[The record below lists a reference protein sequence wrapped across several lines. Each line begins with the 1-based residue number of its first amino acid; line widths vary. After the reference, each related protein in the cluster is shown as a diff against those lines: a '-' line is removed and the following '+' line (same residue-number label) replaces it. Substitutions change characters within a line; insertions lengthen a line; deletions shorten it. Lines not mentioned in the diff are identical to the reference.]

1 MNTAITDVKSRYSR
15 ERLNA
20 NTLLLLISA
29 ALVITAAVATTDVA
43 AQAPFDPAA
52 PGEARRTPSGEP
64 WRGTLQ
70 SGAEVWVDPR
80 TNRPMTQGPGYQ
92 TQLWDGI
99 YRLNDGTE
107 LHVREGR
114 VVPTTEMLERRQ
126 ATPMP
131 PPSDEQAPSD
141 GDIAQP
147 GQPGETAL
155 PQGGNNRPCQVLV
168 EQACGPDNA
177 CADTTKCS
185 AAHQLVDMAAEQRAQ
200 QARPNAVTGTELKC
214 REALNDS
221 FFAPCRAS
229 AAGEDNA
236 APAR

>member
-1 MNTAITDVKSRYSR
+1 MNTAPITDVKSRCSR

-20 NTLLLLISA
+20 LLLI
-29 ALVITAAVATTDVA
+29 IIIAAVATTDVA
-43 AQAPFDPAA
+43 AQAPVDPAE

-99 YRLNDGTE
+99 YRLNDSTE

-131 PPSDEQAPSD
+131 PPPDEQAPRE

-155 PQGGNNRPCQVLV
+155 GGDSRPCQVLV
-168 EQACGPDNA
+168 KQACGRDNA

-200 QARPNAVTGTELKC
+200 QARPNALTGTGRKC
-214 REALNDS
+214 RDALGDS
-221 FFAPCRAS
+221 FFAPCQAS
-229 AAGEDNA
+229 AAGEENA